1 MPLPG
6 IPPWGVTPAHVMDAI
21 RITVSYDSLV
31 FGAGGRNRTDT
42 SVRKPDFASH
52 YGFRHD
58 AFALRHGRFDG
69 LDFIFTMGFRL

>member
-1 MPLPG
+1 MLKLSD
-6 IPPWGVTPAHVMDAI
+6 V
-21 RITVSYDSLV
+21 RI
-31 FGAGGRNRTDT
+31 GAGGRNRTDT

-58 AFALRHGRFDG
+58 ASALQRRRFDG